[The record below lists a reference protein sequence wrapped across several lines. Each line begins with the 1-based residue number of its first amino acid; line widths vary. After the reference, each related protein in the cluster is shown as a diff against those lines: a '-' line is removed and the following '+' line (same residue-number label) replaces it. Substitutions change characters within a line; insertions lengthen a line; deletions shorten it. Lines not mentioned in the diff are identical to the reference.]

1 MLNDGTLKRDIII
14 QVIKSYKN
22 RQEWTDEYVEEKY
35 KSAIDYMIDNFD
47 KIYDNVQNG
56 SISSIKQG
64 ERSITYN
71 NKNVIESDFIL
82 MSMLGKPLLR
92 GY

>member
-1 MLNDGTLKRDIII
+1 MDEEVKKSIII
-14 QVIKSYKN
+14 QMIKSYKN
-22 RQEWTDEYVEEKY
+22 RQEWTDEYVEEVY
-35 KSAIDYMIDNFD
+35 KGAIDYMMDNFD
-47 KIYDNVQNG
+47 KLYDNVKNG

-71 NKNVIESDFIL
+71 DKNIIENDFIL
-82 MSMLGKPLLR
+82 LSMLGKPLLR